1 MQQDTE
7 SQLCDRF
14 LEKMQFLARLDGG
27 KGERPHEAVA
37 AQSAGRQ

>member
-1 MQQDTE
+1 MQQYTK
-7 SQLCDRF
+7 SQLRARF

-37 AQSAGRQ
+37 AQSAGWQ